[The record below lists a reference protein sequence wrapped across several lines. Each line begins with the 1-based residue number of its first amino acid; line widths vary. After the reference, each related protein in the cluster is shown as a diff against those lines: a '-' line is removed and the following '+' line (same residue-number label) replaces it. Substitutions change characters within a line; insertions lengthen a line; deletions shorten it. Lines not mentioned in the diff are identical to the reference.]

1 MEHCPYQVSE
11 GSRRLHVAKV
21 RDYDPEWM
29 SFSGW
34 SCSFESRERT
44 GKIPAEADQRCRN
57 SGDYYHAL
65 SIVSYRCQET
75 INSTWRLV
83 YEKTSPASRLSPC
96 LLSRARMVTSHKFIY
111 KYSRSRFGRIDASD
125 DPKDR
130 YSNNMVYD
138 SSCLHASCADTENVP
153 AGSKNQVPHSNPSCP
168 WPWDLV
174 LLSKTH
180 VFDAKLM

>member
-1 MEHCPYQVSE
+1 
-11 GSRRLHVAKV
+11 
-21 RDYDPEWM
+21 M

-111 KYSRSRFGRIDASD
+111 KYSRSRFGRIDAS
-125 DPKDR
+125 
-130 YSNNMVYD
+130 
-138 SSCLHASCADTENVP
+138 ASCADTENVP
-153 AGSKNQVPHSNPSCP
+153 AGSKNQVLHSNPSCP